1 MLTESKGSSSSSSLY
16 SSLGKRLGLAG
27 KMGEQDNDPR
37 LALLAGQR
45 GVTRGLVGHTPSKK
59 TLGQAKKTS
68 FNEQG

>member
-37 LALLAGQR
+37 LCAAGRTKR
-45 GVTRGLVGHTPSKK
+45 GDKGPCWPYTEQKDTWPGKK
-59 TLGQAKKTS
+59 DEFQ
-68 FNEQG
+68 